1 MATSTTSPLLA
12 GAFGD
17 CCFSASL
24 KHEGDP
30 VGRIETIA
38 GFQTYVSD
46 PPASTT
52 GSGPKKVIL
61 YLSDVYGPFLNSIE
75 LLQDFYASNGMRLS
89 SVIVLLLTFFWK
101 VFMFW
106 ALTIF
111 LANMS
116 ASMRTSLGLID
127 YNGRRTSWTMRW
139 ALLKNG

>member
-1 MATSTTSPLLA
+1 MATSTTSTLLA

-30 VGRIETIA
+30 VGRVETIA

-61 YLSDVYGPFLNSIE
+61 YLVDVYGPFLNSIE
-75 LLQDFYASNGMRLS
+75 LLQDFYASNGMVLPGVIIYCFSTDFLRRLLCS
-89 SVIVLLLTFFWK
+89 GCRL
-101 VFMFW
+101 
-106 ALTIF
+106 F
-111 LANMS
+111 L
-116 ASMRTSLGLID
+116 
-127 YNGRRTSWTMRW
+127 RRICQP
-139 ALLKNG
+139 A